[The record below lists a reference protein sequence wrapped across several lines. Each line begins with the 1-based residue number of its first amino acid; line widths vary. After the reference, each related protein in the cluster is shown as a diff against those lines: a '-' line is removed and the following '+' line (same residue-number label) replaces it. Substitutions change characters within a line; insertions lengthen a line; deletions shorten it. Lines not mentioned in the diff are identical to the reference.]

1 MQRLLVGAIRSIPIS
16 ILSHN
21 VFYLLQDIRIRGFVC
36 ACLERLLECSYR
48 ISQFHCHVI
57 VVLLG
62 CRASV
67 FYALCLVDCIIQ
79 GILCSFCRKSNAL
92 RDVSRSLEVYYQDF
106 CLIRCRCFLIIYR
119 VIKLVISRLQ
129 RVIKRLLIQ
138 RACLD
143 RSLECSHRFL
153 QCICRVIACL
163 LGCKASFFCVIC
175 LVDCSLQGILCS
187 VCRKS
192 NAFRDVSR
200 SLAVYYQDFCLI
212 LCGFLLKVCQLLR
225 PRHLC
230 ILYRRYKL
238 LLIQR
243 VYGYFRRCG
252 QCAAVGIAAGYGYG
266 GHCRGGGWC

>member
-1 MQRLLVGAIRSIPIS
+1 MQRLLVGAIRGIRIS

-21 VFYLLQDIRIRGFVC
+21 LFYILQDICIRGGAC

-62 CRASV
+62 CKASV

-192 NAFRDVSR
+192 NAFLDCIG
-200 SLAVYYQDFCLI
+200 SLACNQDFCLI
-212 LCGFLLKVCQLLR
+212 RCRCTLIIYHVLELVISRLLR
-225 PRHLC
+225 RL
-230 ILYRRYKL
+230 KL
-238 LLIQR
+238 SLIQR

-252 QCAAVGIAAGYGYG
+252 QCAVVGIAAGYGYG
-266 GHCRGGGWC
+266 GHCRGGLWL